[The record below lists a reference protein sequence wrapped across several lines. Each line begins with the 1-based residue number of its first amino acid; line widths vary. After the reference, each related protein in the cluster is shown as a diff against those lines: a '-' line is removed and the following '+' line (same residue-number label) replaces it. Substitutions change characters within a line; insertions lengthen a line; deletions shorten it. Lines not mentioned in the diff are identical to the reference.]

1 MDSEASKKKDV
12 PTVPTV
18 PPVAAPVKKNQVCL
32 VQPKLGGG
40 AKKKGGEELNVDC
53 KDTDKNS
60 IDEIV
65 KTNGGADIKSK
76 YKKALNK
83 KTLEDLRKMAKG
95 KGIKITT
102 KKDGKSVY
110 LKKSSIINKLC
121 NFKHPKKTVKKTT
134 KRK

>member
-1 MDSEASKKKDV
+1 MASKKHL
-12 PTVPTV
+12 
-18 PPVAAPVKKNQVCL
+18 CL
-32 VQPKLGGG
+32 VQETTGGR
-40 AKKKGGEELNVDC
+40 KGRKVGGNKME
-53 KDTDKNS
+53 
-60 IDEIV
+60 V
-65 KTNGGADIKSK
+65 KCQEGDNLDDIYSSVKSKTVESEDSSASPSASASGGADIKSK

-102 KKDGKSVY
+102 KKDGKSAY

-121 NFKHPKKTVKKTT
+121 DMKHPKKAT